1 MNFWIARLTAA
12 SNTEARCLL
21 LLRRRPVR
29 AEWLLVSLRSL
40 VKKKWRSSTSSNH
53 CILSRMAILYCGSA
67 LTGIRLGCSPGAEWL
82 FLFSSAYSRRSKQ
95 NISRWFEIS
104 PLKRGRI
111 NIVDIWLPNPSVLAR
126 FSLTWYIQIM
136 MSSLIQNTQSSA
148 SQSPTKLY
156 NLQSHG
162 EL

>member
-1 MNFWIARLTAA
+1 MNFRIARLTAA

-82 FLFSSAYSRRSKQ
+82 FFFLLLIHIKRSKQ
-95 NISRWFEIS
+95 NS
-104 PLKRGRI
+104 PQSGVVF
-111 NIVDIWLPNPSVLAR
+111 NNVDIWLPNPSVLAR

-136 MSSLIQNTQSSA
+136 MSSLIQNTQSPS
-148 SQSPTKLY
+148 SQSLAKLY
-156 NLQSHG
+156 NLQIHG